1 MAAPVEVLRYLVVHE
16 LAHLRHKNH
25 SSQFWH
31 VVETEMLA
39 RLGESCRMAHRTR
52 SRDGSVV
59 DPQGDS
65 ASIERTRSKP
75 FA

>member
-31 VVETEMLA
+31 VVETEML
-39 RLGESCRMAHRTR
+39 
-52 SRDGSVV
+52 
-59 DPQGDS
+59 S
-65 ASIERTRSKP
+65 AISGMRKMLDWASHAEWLTEHG
-75 FA
+75 AEMVL